1 MSTITKTKR
10 SKVLIFDSGVGGLTI
25 FRAIRELVPDI
36 QIDFASDNAGFPYGT
51 RTEYSLLQRVHK
63 VLENLID
70 TLSPDLVVIA
80 CNSASTLALPSLR
93 AKYDT
98 PFVGV
103 VPAIKP
109 AAELSTSGHIGLL
122 ATPATISRNYTL
134 KLIQSY
140 ASDKEVTLLGSS
152 ELVQMAEDKLRGIQ
166 PSPQHLEAI
175 LAPLIAKESLDTLVM
190 ACTHFPLLLEDMQ
203 AHLPQ
208 VNHWVESGAAIARR
222 VQSLMPLESKLEP
235 ASATKSQP
243 SFQPSLKN
251 SQAWFT
257 TTDAKDS
264 KLEDYLLQQ
273 YGLNLNIIPIESDD

>member
-1 MSTITKTKR
+1 MSTITETKH
-10 SKVLIFDSGVGGLTI
+10 SKILVFDSGVGGLTI
-25 FRAIRELVPDI
+25 FRAVRDLVPNI

-51 RTEYSLLQRVHK
+51 RAEDSLLQRVHK
-63 VLENLID
+63 VLESLID
-70 TLSPDLVVIA
+70 KLSPDLVVIA

-93 AKYDT
+93 DKYDI

-134 KLIQSY
+134 ELIQNF

-166 PSPQHLEAI
+166 PNPQHLKAI

-203 AHLPQ
+203 PHLPQ
-208 VNHWVESGAAIARR
+208 VNHWVESGTAIARR
-222 VQSLMPLESKLEP
+222 VQSLIPLESKLESEP
-235 ASATKSQP
+235 EPVTKSRP
-243 SFQPSLKN
+243 PLEHG
-251 SQAWFT
+251 QAWFT
-257 TTDAKDS
+257 AADAKDS

-273 YGLNLNIIPIESDD
+273 YGLNLNIIPIKSDD